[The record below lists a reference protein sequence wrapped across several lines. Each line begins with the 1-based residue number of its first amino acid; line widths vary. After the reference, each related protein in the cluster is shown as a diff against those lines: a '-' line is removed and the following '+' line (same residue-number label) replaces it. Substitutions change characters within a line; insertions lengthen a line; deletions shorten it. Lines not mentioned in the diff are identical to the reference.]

1 MIINYSLARMT
12 VWLLFLIS
20 HLRKLGFYPLPIG
33 EMYKQDMM
41 MMMFLETNW
50 KQN

>member
-12 VWLLFLIS
+12 DWLLFLIS
-20 HLRKLGFYPLPIG
+20 HLRKLGFYPLHG
-33 EMYKQDMM
+33 EMYKQD